1 MKTPRPDAPATWLG
15 IGIGLVAVALP
26 LRPVHAPITL
36 VWSIFGLAGVSF
48 LAASVL
54 AVRPLIAGSGKRE
67 RARRRA
73 LLAAECRRL
82 YDALAVLV
90 EDLDHGQARDMVR
103 NYRANFARWALRV
116 FDKAFAAGAIDNCS
130 RALIEAPAAN
140 QLEIVRDL
148 FRDAAQALE
157 RDQ

>member
-26 LRPVHAPITL
+26 LRPVHAPIAL

-54 AVRPLIAGSGKRE
+54 AVRRLTAGSGKHE
-67 RARRRA
+67 RARRRS
-73 LLAAECRRL
+73 LLASECRRL

-90 EDLDHGQARDMVR
+90 EDLDQGQARDAVR
-103 NYRANFARWALRV
+103 NYRANFARWALQV
-116 FDKAFAAGAIDNCS
+116 FDKAFAAGAIENCS